1 MIPYWVNIPHAV
13 NTFVLNMTENKSIAK
28 NVALPIQKNEP

>member
-13 NTFVLNMTENKSIAK
+13 NTLALNMTENKSIAK
-28 NVALPIQKNEP
+28 NMAPSDIEE